1 MLQHVLGK
9 VPELSQQTLVL
20 LGVTFVPLGPD
31 QLVRQVMQPEHVGL
45 GMERFPVVSERR
57 HDEFISII

>member
-9 VPELSQQTLVL
+9 VPELSEQTLVL

-31 QLVRQVMQPEHVGL
+31 QLVRQVMQPEHIGL
-45 GMERFPVVSERR
+45 GMERFPVVSEE
-57 HDEFISII
+57 DIEKFI